1 MTKFGHLRLKWNEF
15 QVQGPDGIS
24 KKKKKEDFHSL
35 KKCSLKSVSIERRDQ
50 ISRFKAKIESYIYD
64 LLF

>member
-24 KKKKKEDFHSL
+24 KKKKK
-35 KKCSLKSVSIERRDQ
+35 RRL
-50 ISRFKAKIESYIYD
+50 S
-64 LLF
+64 